1 MKDQLKR
8 TQEREKERERGS
20 VMLNPLPTTLGSLI
34 SFTWGGCSGT
44 ERERGGEGRGG
55 EERGGEE
62 RRAEERGG
70 AEERRGEERR
80 GAERGGEGKD

>member
-34 SFTWGGCSGT
+34 SFTWEGCSGT
-44 ERERGGEGRGG
+44 ERERDRGI
-55 EERGGEE
+55 ERETE
-62 RRAEERGG
+62 RERTE
-70 AEERRGEERR
+70 ALHTLLNCYTS
-80 GAERGGEGKD
+80 